1 MCGFAK
7 FSRMPKLLRIYG
19 IGTGH
24 NRSRLSYENTPALGD
39 LSKGHP
45 HVLLVRLAL
54 RGVQDQ
60 LPQREAQATVSRLD
74 LRVVQALPVG

>member
-24 NRSRLSYENTPALGD
+24 NRSRLSYENTLLRNRSNDLLIPLHVKNKRRLLPAVDICECEHAIL
-39 LSKGHP
+39 
-45 HVLLVRLAL
+45 
-54 RGVQDQ
+54 QYCM
-60 LPQREAQATVSRLD
+60 
-74 LRVVQALPVG
+74 